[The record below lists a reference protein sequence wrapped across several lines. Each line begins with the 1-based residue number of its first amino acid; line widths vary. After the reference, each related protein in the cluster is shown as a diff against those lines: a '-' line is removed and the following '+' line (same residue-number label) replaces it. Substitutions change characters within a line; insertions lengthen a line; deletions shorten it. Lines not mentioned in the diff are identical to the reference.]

1 MTSRRTYIG
10 GTAAERLR
18 ADPLRFVVA
27 GIAGITVVSGLIQ
40 VVLPGLVL
48 DLLGASSTPTTR
60 HFFGIVGMFMAVI
73 GALTLQALMTRSTPS
88 YVIGWAALQKLAA
101 FVAVTVGVV
110 HDLFSVIALPVALF
124 DLLTAVLAALLWRRL
139 RSEST

>member
-1 MTSRRTYIG
+1 MTSRQTYLAG
-10 GTAAERLR
+10 PTAERLR

-27 GIAGITVVSGLIQ
+27 VIAGVTVVSGLFQ
-40 VVLPGLVL
+40 VVLPGFVL
-48 DLLGASSTPTTR
+48 DVLGASSTPTTR
-60 HFFGIVGMFMAVI
+60 HFFAIVGMFMAVI
-73 GALTLQALMTRSTPS
+73 GALTLQALVAGPAPS

-110 HDLFSVIALPVALF
+110 HDLFSMIALPVALF

-139 RSEST
+139 RSE